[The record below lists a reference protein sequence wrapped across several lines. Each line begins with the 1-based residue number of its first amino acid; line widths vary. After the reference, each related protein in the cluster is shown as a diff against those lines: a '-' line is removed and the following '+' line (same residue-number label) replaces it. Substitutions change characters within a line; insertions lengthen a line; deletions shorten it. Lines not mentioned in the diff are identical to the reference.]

1 MNLND
6 NVSLPYFS
14 QALGPFVIVITDP
27 SNPEDDAYPM
37 VVSPSGG
44 YPTKEAALAYIEF
57 FAQRKEP
64 YLGLH
69 FRVVALD
76 TEESFAGFC
85 SWED

>member
-1 MNLND
+1 MNLNA

-14 QALGPFVIVITDP
+14 EALGPFVIVITDP
-27 SNPEDDAYPM
+27 KQEDDAFPM

-44 YPTKEAALAYIEF
+44 YPTKEAALAYIDF
-57 FAQRKEP
+57 FAKRKEP

-69 FRVVALD
+69 FSVISLD
-76 TEESFAGFC
+76 TEGSFARFC